1 MTCFIFALCHWDNA
15 RQTEP
20 ACESTS
26 KILGQVGNKLE
37 MQLILKK
44 EM

>member
-15 RQTEP
+15 SQTVP
-20 ACESTS
+20 AYESTS

-37 MQLILKK
+37 MQLIPKK
-44 EM
+44 DM